1 MMPSEKRKI
10 PITSIVK
17 IDGNGEGERGR
28 QKLELRHLST
38 FIVVVEVGGF
48 TRAAHKLGYAQSSVT
63 AQIQALEAE
72 LETPLFDRLGKTI
85 ILTDAGQRLLPYA
98 QEMTKL
104 HTLAKDAIQSTATLA
119 GTLTI
124 GAPES
129 LAAFRLPEIIRE
141 CKSRYP
147 EIKIILK
154 PGVCWEL
161 LDLVRS
167 GELDLAFALQSETE
181 DRELCIETLVH
192 EKMAL
197 IAPPDHPLVHC
208 ENIEPAHLK
217 DETIL
222 HTERGCSYRALF
234 EQHLNKHGIF
244 PNPDLE
250 FWSIE
255 AIKNCVMSGL
265 GLSFLPLIAV
275 KNEVQEGKLKLLAW
289 DDRAERLATQIA
301 YHKKKWLSPA
311 LREFLLIA
319 RKHAEA
325 WREGDV

>member
-1 MMPSEKRKI
+1 M
-10 PITSIVK
+10 
-17 IDGNGEGERGR
+17 
-28 QKLELRHLST
+28 ELRQLFT
-38 FIVVVEVGGF
+38 FIAVVKVGGF
-48 TRAAHKLGYAQSSVT
+48 TRAANLLGYAQSSVT

-72 LETPLFDRLGKTI
+72 LETPLFDRLGKKN

-98 QEMTKL
+98 QEITKM
-104 HTLAKDAIQSTATLA
+104 HNLALDAMRSDTAIS

-141 CKSRYP
+141 YKNRYP
-147 EIKIILK
+147 DVKIILK

-161 LDLVRS
+161 HDLIRS
-167 GELDLAFALQSETE
+167 GELDLAFLLQPETE
-181 DRELCIETLVH
+181 DRDLYIETLVH

-197 IAPPDHPLVHC
+197 VSPPGHPLVPY
-208 ENIEPAHLK
+208 EYVEPTHLK

-222 HTERGCSYRALF
+222 HTEPGCTYRTLF
-234 EQHLNKHGIF
+234 EQHLNSHGIF

-265 GLSFLPLIAV
+265 GLSFLPLITV
-275 KNEVQEGKLKLLAW
+275 QNEVREGKLMLLAW
-289 DDRAERLATQIA
+289 DDRQQRLATQIA
-301 YHKKKWLSPA
+301 YHRKKWISPA
-311 LREFLLIA
+311 LREFLLIVGKYA
-319 RKHAEA
+319 VE
-325 WREGDV
+325 WRQSYISR

>member
-1 MMPSEKRKI
+1 M
-10 PITSIVK
+10 
-17 IDGNGEGERGR
+17 
-28 QKLELRHLST
+28 ELRNLLT
-38 FIVVVEVGGF
+38 FIIVVEAGGF
-48 TRAAHKLGYAQSSVT
+48 TRAANKLGYAQSSVT

-72 LETPLFDRLGKTI
+72 LGTPLFDRLGKTI

-98 QEMTKL
+98 QEITKM
-104 HTLAKDAIQSTATLA
+104 HTLAKEAIRSDTALA

-129 LAAFRLPEIIRE
+129 LAAFRLPGIIRE
-141 CKSRYP
+141 YKSCYP
-147 EIKIILK
+147 EVKIILK

-161 LDLVRS
+161 HDLIRS
-167 GELDLAFALQSETE
+167 GKLDLAFLLQPETG
-181 DRELCIETLVH
+181 DRDLHIETLVH

-208 ENIEPAHLK
+208 EHVEPADLK

-222 HTERGCSYRALF
+222 QTEQGCTYRTLF
-234 EQHLNKHGIF
+234 EQHLNSHGIF
-244 PNPDLE
+244 PNPELE

-275 KNEVQEGKLKLLAW
+275 QNEVCEGKLVLLAW
-289 DDRAERLATQIA
+289 DDRQERLATQIA
-301 YHKKKWLSPA
+301 FHKKKWLSPA
-311 LREFLLIA
+311 LHEFLLLVG
-319 RKHAEA
+319 RHAA
-325 WREGDV
+325 KWRQD